1 MAEMK
6 LNPREKARLEEEQ
19 KNKKTRTKYT
29 IIGIIVA
36 LVIVLVVIVNSSLFS
51 NIFPALYVGDTK
63 YGVADV
69 NYEYSTIYHQMAQS
83 YANYGLI
90 DTTKPLDEQ
99 NCPFDAEGVTWHDY
113 LLKSAEEN
121 MVQKT
126 AFYNEAVKA
135 GYTAL
140 TEDQVQGLDNR
151 IATFKSDAAYYGY
164 TMDGYLSMRFGNG
177 NTEKTIRADLTR
189 ELIVEKYL
197 NDLYDSYTFTDAELD
212 AYYDEN
218 ANDLNSVKLL
228 YAFIPAEESEGVDAE
243 AAQAAAEQTASD
255 IVADSMGDES
265 LFRSAV
271 LAATDNEPTET
282 NYAVS
287 TFLSSYEGDVTEADV
302 KSGNV
307 FTHTEGSGCYAVYVV
322 SVEDNNY
329 NCVSVRHILIKA
341 VDEDGD
347 GTYSDEE
354 KQKAYD
360 AVLAIQEEWLAGE
373 ATEESFATL
382 ANLKSE
388 DSGSNTNGGLYE
400 NIYKGQMVEEFD
412 AFCFAGHEH
421 GDYGI
426 VYGETSSYAGY
437 HLIYFVNA
445 DGDSYA
451 HVLAENAL
459 RSDQYNAAVEAM
471 TEGYESRH
479 GFMWRY
485 VMNT

>member
-1 MAEMK
+1 MAEAK
-6 LNPREKARLEEEQ
+6 LNPREKARLEEEK
-19 KNKKTRTKYT
+19 KNKKMRTRY
-29 IIGIIVA
+29 IVIGIIV
-36 LVIVLVVIVNSSLFS
+36 VILAALVVIVNSSLFS
-51 NIFPALYVGDTK
+51 NTFPALYVGDTK
-63 YGVADV
+63 YGVADM
-69 NYEYSTIYHQMAQS
+69 NYEYQTVYAQQAQT

-90 DTTKPLDEQ
+90 DTSKSMKEQ
-99 NCPFDAEGVTWHDY
+99 SCPFDADGGTWHDY
-113 LLKSAEEN
+113 LLKSAESN
-121 MVQKT
+121 LVQKT
-126 AFYNEAVKA
+126 AIYNAARAA
-135 GYTAL
+135 GYTSL
-140 TEDQVQGLDNR
+140 TEEQIQQLD
-151 IATFKSDAAYYGY
+151 ATLESFKSDAAYYGY
-164 TMDGYLSMRFGNG
+164 TMDGYLTARFGFG

-189 ELIVEKYL
+189 ELIIERYL
-197 NDLYDSYTFTDAELD
+197 NDLYEGYTFSDAELD
-212 AYYDEN
+212 AYYSDH

-228 YAFIPAEESEGVDAE
+228 YSFIPGVEAEGVDAE
-243 AAQAAAEQTASD
+243 AAQAAAVETARG
-255 IVADSMGDES
+255 IVADSAGQKD

-271 LAATDNEPTET
+271 LAATDSEPTET

-287 TFLSSYEGDVTEADV
+287 TFLSNYEGDVTEADV
-302 KSGNV
+302 KSGTV
-307 FTHTEGSGCYAVYVV
+307 FIHPDNGGCYVVYVD
-322 SVEDNNY
+322 SVEDNDY

-347 GTYSDEE
+347 GTYSDAE

-388 DSGSNTNGGLYE
+388 DGGSNTNGGLYE
-400 NIYKGQMVEEFD
+400 NIYKGQMVSEFD
-412 AFCFAGHEH
+412 AFCFADHKH
-421 GDYGI
+421 GDYAI
-426 VYGETSSYAGY
+426 VYGESGSYAGY

-459 RSDQYNAAVEAM
+459 RSERYDADIQAI